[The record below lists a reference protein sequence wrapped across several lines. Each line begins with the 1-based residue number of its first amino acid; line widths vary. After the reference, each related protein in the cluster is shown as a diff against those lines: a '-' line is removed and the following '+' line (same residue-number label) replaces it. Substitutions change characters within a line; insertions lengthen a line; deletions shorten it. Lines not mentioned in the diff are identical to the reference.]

1 MKGLFVTFEL
11 GDNFDRAIV
20 EKIAGEARG
29 LFEGMPGVRQKVFT
43 LDEKRRRA
51 VNFYIWESEAAARAF
66 FTDELIDR
74 VTGLYGVPPT
84 LDYVDI
90 ATIVDNT

>member
-20 EKIAGEARG
+20 EKIADESRG

-43 LDEKRRRA
+43 LDEKKRRA